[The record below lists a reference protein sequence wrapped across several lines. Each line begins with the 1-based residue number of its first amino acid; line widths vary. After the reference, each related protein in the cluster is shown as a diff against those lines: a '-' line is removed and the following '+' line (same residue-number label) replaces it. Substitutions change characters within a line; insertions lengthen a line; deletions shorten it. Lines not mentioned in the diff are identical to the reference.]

1 MPTYHFVCAS
11 CREEFTMH
19 LPMGTDQKPACPTCK
34 STKNVEKIIKAP
46 MVHFKGSGFYKTD
59 SAGKGQKERKEI
71 KENKETKETKTPEV
85 KTEVPKPIVKASETS
100 K

>member
-1 MPTYHFVCAS
+1 
-11 CREEFTMH
+11 
-19 LPMGTDQKPACPTCK
+19 
-34 STKNVEKIIKAP
+34 